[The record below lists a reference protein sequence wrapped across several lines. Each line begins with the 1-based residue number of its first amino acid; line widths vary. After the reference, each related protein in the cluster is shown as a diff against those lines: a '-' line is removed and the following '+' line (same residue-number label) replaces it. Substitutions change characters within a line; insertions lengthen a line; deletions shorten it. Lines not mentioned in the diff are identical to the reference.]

1 MSPTLIAMISRSVM
15 IISMVIRYFR
25 LMDYDMAYFDI
36 ESHKV
41 SALENL
47 FGPKYWGERQ
57 L

>member
-1 MSPTLIAMISRSVM
+1 M